1 MADSHAGE
9 AGTKLSFCHPDAVI
23 LLLVMV
29 ELIKQLLSPV
39 RRSIGI
45 LTGPRS
51 CFGLPNVSN
60 FEETME
66 RSCSSGFNDAVGV
79 RLEKAGGQLVVFD
92 LGPKILT
99 FCRCCNNKALSEATL
114 YLLEQ
119 FA

>member
-51 CFGLPNVSN
+51 CFSLPNVSY
-60 FEETME
+60 FEETLE
-66 RSCSSGFNDAVGV
+66 RSCGAGFNDAVGV
-79 RLEKAGGQLVVFD
+79 RL
-92 LGPKILT
+92 
-99 FCRCCNNKALSEATL
+99 
-114 YLLEQ
+114 
-119 FA
+119 